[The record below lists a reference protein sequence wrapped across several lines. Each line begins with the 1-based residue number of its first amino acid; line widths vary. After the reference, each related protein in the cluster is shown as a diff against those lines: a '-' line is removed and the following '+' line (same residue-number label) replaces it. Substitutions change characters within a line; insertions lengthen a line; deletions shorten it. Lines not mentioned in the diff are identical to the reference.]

1 MRWRRARASAV
12 GEWPGESTK
21 GYQKSRKYDLT
32 GEKKR
37 DQKKGSGT
45 I

>member
-1 MRWRRARASAV
+1 MGLRRVRASAA
-12 GEWPGESTK
+12 GERPDESTK
-21 GYQKSRKYDLT
+21 GYQKSRKHDLA
-32 GEKKR
+32 GKKK